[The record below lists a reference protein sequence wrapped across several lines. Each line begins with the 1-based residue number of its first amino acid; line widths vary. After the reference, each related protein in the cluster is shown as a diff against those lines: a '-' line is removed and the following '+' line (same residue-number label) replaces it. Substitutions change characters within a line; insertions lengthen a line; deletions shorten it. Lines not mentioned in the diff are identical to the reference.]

1 MDQMRISIPEFKQ
14 ALEYSQYPSMIM
26 DEITTGGL
34 GDELLKEAKGH
45 RHGLVRIQHLLEWI
59 FVIERALDV
68 IRELA
73 SHFGTVEVLS
83 NHNNFFKL
91 RVLRQNK
98 SIGFVFGLIED
109 KKEQFAISEYSAS
122 QTTLE

>member
-1 MDQMRISIPEFKQ
+1 M
-14 ALEYSQYPSMIM
+14 
-26 DEITTGGL
+26 
-34 GDELLKEAKGH
+34 
-45 RHGLVRIQHLLEWI
+45 
-59 FVIERALDV
+59 IERALDV